1 MRVLKN
7 PETKVIN
14 ALFEQNSFMKRTS
27 ENYNLKIGAD
37 YFLSKKTT
45 IGVVMSGFVN
55 PSVNDNSIVS
65 NMKNEAGIVD
75 STISAKGDI
84 KDKWK
89 NGSINLNARHQFD
102 STGREITTDFD
113 YVRYGSNSS
122 QYFYNTTTYPGNSQP
137 ANDEILRGLLPV
149 DVNIYSA
156 KVDYAHPFRNGL
168 KLETGIKSSYVKT
181 DNTAQYD
188 NLIGGEWTPDYGK
201 TNHFQYTENVNAAYV
216 NMNKQVKK
224 FGFQLGLRFENT
236 YYKGHQSGNPE
247 RKDSSFSRNYNNLF
261 PTMFI
266 SYAAN
271 KKNQFG
277 LNFGRRIDRPAYQ
290 DLNPF
295 LFFLDKFTY
304 GSGNPYLQPQY
315 SNNIEL
321 SHTFNNFLTTT
332 LNYSHTKDLFAETF
346 EQVGDATIIVR
357 KGNIGKRDNAGIA
370 VSAQVPVKKWWT
382 AILYTNLNYNKFSG
396 QLYGEKLDVEAT
408 TALVNVNNQFKFN
421 KGWSAELSGFYRTK
435 GVEGQIIIKPMGQV
449 SVGVGKQIMKGKG
462 TVKFNVRD
470 LFYTQVV
477 HGNINFK
484 ATEAT
489 FVNSR
494 DSRVANISFVYRFGK
509 PIKGAQARKN
519 IGGAG
524 DEQKRVNVGAQ

>member
-1 MRVLKN
+1 
-7 PETKVIN
+7 
-14 ALFEQNSFMKRTS
+14 
-27 ENYNLKIGAD
+27 
-37 YFLSKKTT
+37 
-45 IGVVMSGFVN
+45 
-55 PSVNDNSIVS
+55 
-65 NMKNEAGIVD
+65 MKNEAGVID

-84 KDKWK
+84 KEKWK
-89 NGSINLNARHQFD
+89 NGSVNLNFRHQFD
-102 STGREITTDFD
+102 STGREVTADLD
-113 YVRYGSNSS
+113 YVRYGSNSN
-122 QYFYNTTTYPGNSQP
+122 QYFYNTTTYPDNSHP
-137 ANDEILRGLLPV
+137 ANEEVLRGILPV

-168 KLETGIKSSYVKT
+168 KLETGVKSSYVKT

-188 NLIGGEWTPDYGK
+188 NYIGGVWTPDYSK
-201 TNHFQYTENVNAAYV
+201 TNHFQYTENVNAAYI

-247 RKDSSFSRNYNNLF
+247 RKDSSFSRNYSNLF

-277 LNFGRRIDRPAYQ
+277 LSFGRRIDRPAYQ

-315 SNNIEL
+315 SNNIEV
-321 SHTFNNFLTTT
+321 SHTFNSILTTT

-357 KGNIGKRDNAGIA
+357 KGNIGKRQNAGIA
-370 VSAQVPVKKWWT
+370 VSAQLPVKKWWT

-396 QLYGEKLDVEAT
+396 KLYGENLDVNAT

-435 GVEGQIIIKPMGQV
+435 GIEGQIEIKPMGQV
-449 SVGVGKQIMKGKG
+449 SVGVGKQIIKGKG
-462 TVKFNVRD
+462 TLKLNVRD
-470 LFYTQVV
+470 MFYTQVV
-477 HGNINFK
+477 HGKINFK
-484 ATEAT
+484 ATEAS

-509 PIKGAQARKN
+509 PIKGVQARKN

-524 DEQKRVNVGAQ
+524 DEQKRVNVGGQ